1 MKIALITDTHF
12 GARNDS
18 LPFNEYFYKFWENIF
33 FPYIDKNNIKTIIHL
48 GDTMDRRKFVSYKIA
63 NDFRTRFIQPLVDRN
78 IDTHILIGN
87 HDTYYKNTN
96 EVNSL
101 AELVGNKYNNIKFY
115 EENCTVNF
123 GNVPIFFCPWI
134 NAENYASTM
143 KGIQSTNADVC
154 MGHLEINGFEMH
166 KGHYSESG
174 YPKEMFKKFDTVF
187 SGHFH
192 KRQTQGNVTYIGNP
206 FAHNYADA
214 WDNDRGC
221 MMLEWG
227 SMKPKYMIWP
237 AGPKYRTI
245 TLSKLLEAPDDYLE
259 PETHVRVKI
268 DIDITYEEANFIK
281 ENFQNT
287 YSLREISLLPHKEI
301 EDELEFQGE
310 IKFQSVDEIVLE
322 QLRSIESE
330 TFDNSVLVEIYNR
343 L

>member
-1 MKIALITDTHF
+1 MFKKAACFTDIHF
-12 GARNDS
+12 G
-18 LPFNEYFYKFWENIF
+18 L
-33 FPYIDKNNIKTIIHL
+33 KNNSRQHNNDCENFTKWFIEEAKEFGAETCIFL
-48 GDTMDRRKFVSYKIA
+48 GDWHHHRSSINISTLNYSISNLKRLSDNFEQVYFIVGNHDLFYRDKREISSVVFANEIPKIKVV
-63 NDFRTRFIQPLVDRN
+63 NEILVKDDVA
-78 IDTHILIGN
+78 IVPWLIGN
-87 HDTYYKNTN
+87 EWKKIQKIKAKYMFGHF
-96 EVNSL
+96 
-101 AELVGNKYNNIKFY
+101 ELPNFKMNAMVEMPDHGELNASH
-115 EENCTVNF
+115 F
-123 GNVPIFFCPWI
+123 GNV
-134 NAENYASTM
+134 
-143 KGIQSTNADVC
+143 D
-154 MGHLEINGFEMH
+154 L
-166 KGHYSESG
+166 
-174 YPKEMFKKFDTVF
+174 VF

>member
-1 MKIALITDTHF
+1 VVFAQEIPKVKVVDEIIVKDDVALV
-12 GARNDS
+12 
-18 LPFNEYFYKFWENIF
+18 PW
-33 FPYIDKNNIKTIIHL
+33 
-48 GDTMDRRKFVSYKIA
+48 
-63 NDFRTRFIQPLVDRN
+63 
-78 IDTHILIGN
+78 LIGN
-87 HDTYYKNTN
+87 EWK
-96 EVNSL
+96 
-101 AELVGNKYNNIKFY
+101 KIKNIKAKYMFGHF
-115 EENCTVNF
+115 ELPNFKMNAMVEMPDHGELNASHF
-123 GNVPIFFCPWI
+123 GNV
-134 NAENYASTM
+134 
-143 KGIQSTNADVC
+143 D
-154 MGHLEINGFEMH
+154 L
-166 KGHYSESG
+166 
-174 YPKEMFKKFDTVF
+174 VF

-227 SMKPKYMIWP
+227 SMNPKYMIWP

>member
-1 MKIALITDTHF
+1 MFKKAACFTAIHF
-12 GARNDS
+12 G
-18 LPFNEYFYKFWENIF
+18 L
-33 FPYIDKNNIKTIIHL
+33 KNNSRQHNNDCEAFVKWFIDEAKKFGAETCIFL
-48 GDTMDRRKFVSYKIA
+48 GDWHHHRSSINISTLNYSISNLKRLSEAFDQTYF
-63 NDFRTRFIQPLVDRN
+63 LVGNHDLFYRDKRE
-78 IDTHILIGN
+78 ISSVVFAQEIPKVKVVDEIIVKDDVALVPWLIGN
-87 HDTYYKNTN
+87 EWK
-96 EVNSL
+96 
-101 AELVGNKYNNIKFY
+101 KIKNIKAKYMFGHF
-115 EENCTVNF
+115 ELPNF
-123 GNVPIFFCPWI
+123 KM
-134 NAENYASTM
+134 NAMVEMPDHGELNASHF
-143 KGIQSTNADVC
+143 KDVG
-154 MGHLEINGFEMH
+154 M
-166 KGHYSESG
+166 
-174 YPKEMFKKFDTVF
+174 VF

-227 SMKPKYMIWP
+227 QDPKYMIWP
-237 AGPKYRTI
+237 EGPKYRTI

>member
-1 MKIALITDTHF
+1 MFKKAACFTDIHF
-12 GARNDS
+12 G
-18 LPFNEYFYKFWENIF
+18 L
-33 FPYIDKNNIKTIIHL
+33 KNNSRQHNNDCEAFVKWFIDEAKKFGAETCIFL
-48 GDTMDRRKFVSYKIA
+48 GDWHHHRSSINISTLNYSISNLKRLSEAFDQTYF
-63 NDFRTRFIQPLVDRN
+63 LVGNHDLFYRDKRE
-78 IDTHILIGN
+78 ISSVVFAQEIPKVKVVDEIIVKDDVALVPWLIGN
-87 HDTYYKNTN
+87 EWK
-96 EVNSL
+96 SI
-101 AELVGNKYNNIKFY
+101 KNIKAKYMFGHF
-115 EENCTVNF
+115 ELPNFKMNAMVEMPDHGELNASHF
-123 GNVPIFFCPWI
+123 GNV
-134 NAENYASTM
+134 
-143 KGIQSTNADVC
+143 D
-154 MGHLEINGFEMH
+154 L
-166 KGHYSESG
+166 
-174 YPKEMFKKFDTVF
+174 VF

-227 SMKPKYMIWP
+227 SMNPKYMIWP

>member
-1 MKIALITDTHF
+1 MFKKAACFTDIHFGLKNNSRQHNNDCEAFVKWFIDEAKKFGAETCIFLGDWHHHRSSINISTLNYSISNLKRLSDAFDQTYFLVGNHDLFYRDKREISSVVFAQEIPKVKVVDEIIVKDDVALI
-12 GARNDS
+12 
-18 LPFNEYFYKFWENIF
+18 PW
-33 FPYIDKNNIKTIIHL
+33 
-48 GDTMDRRKFVSYKIA
+48 
-63 NDFRTRFIQPLVDRN
+63 
-78 IDTHILIGN
+78 LIGN
-87 HDTYYKNTN
+87 EWK
-96 EVNSL
+96 
-101 AELVGNKYNNIKFY
+101 KIKNIKAKYMFGHF
-115 EENCTVNF
+115 ELPNF
-123 GNVPIFFCPWI
+123 KMNAMVEMPDHGELNASHFNNV
-134 NAENYASTM
+134 E
-143 KGIQSTNADVC
+143 
-154 MGHLEINGFEMH
+154 L
-166 KGHYSESG
+166 
-174 YPKEMFKKFDTVF
+174 VF

-227 SMKPKYMIWP
+227 QDPKYMIWP
-237 AGPKYRTI
+237 AGHKYRTI

-259 PETHVRVKI
+259 PETPVRVKI
-268 DIDITYEEANFIK
+268 DIDIPDEEANFIK

>member
-1 MKIALITDTHF
+1 MFKKAACFTDIHF
-12 GARNDS
+12 G
-18 LPFNEYFYKFWENIF
+18 L
-33 FPYIDKNNIKTIIHL
+33 KNNSRQHNNDCENFTKWFIEEAKEFGAETCIFL
-48 GDTMDRRKFVSYKIA
+48 GDWHHHRSSINISTLNYSISNLKRLSDNFEQVYFIVGNHDLFYRDKREISSVVFANEIPKIKVV
-63 NDFRTRFIQPLVDRN
+63 NEILVKDDVA
-78 IDTHILIGN
+78 IVPWLIGN
-87 HDTYYKNTN
+87 EWKKIQKIKAKYMFGHF
-96 EVNSL
+96 
-101 AELVGNKYNNIKFY
+101 ELPNFKMNAMVEMPDHGELNASH
-115 EENCTVNF
+115 F
-123 GNVPIFFCPWI
+123 GNV
-134 NAENYASTM
+134 
-143 KGIQSTNADVC
+143 D
-154 MGHLEINGFEMH
+154 L
-166 KGHYSESG
+166 
-174 YPKEMFKKFDTVF
+174 VF

-227 SMKPKYMIWP
+227 SMNPKYMIWP

>member
-1 MKIALITDTHF
+1 MFKKAACFTDIHFGLKNNSRQHNNDCEAFVKWFIDRAKEFGAETCIFLGDWHHHRSSINISTLNYSISNLKRLSDAFDQTYFLVGNHDLFYRDKREISSVVFAQEIPRVKIVDEIIVKDDVALI
-12 GARNDS
+12 
-18 LPFNEYFYKFWENIF
+18 PW
-33 FPYIDKNNIKTIIHL
+33 
-48 GDTMDRRKFVSYKIA
+48 
-63 NDFRTRFIQPLVDRN
+63 
-78 IDTHILIGN
+78 LIGN
-87 HDTYYKNTN
+87 EWK
-96 EVNSL
+96 
-101 AELVGNKYNNIKFY
+101 KIKNIKAKYMFGHF
-115 EENCTVNF
+115 ELPNFKMNAMVEMPDHGELNASHF
-123 GNVPIFFCPWI
+123 GNV
-134 NAENYASTM
+134 E
-143 KGIQSTNADVC
+143 K
-154 MGHLEINGFEMH
+154 
-166 KGHYSESG
+166 
-174 YPKEMFKKFDTVF
+174 VF
-187 SGHFH
+187 TGHFH
-192 KRQTQGNVTYIGNP
+192 KRQHKGNISYIGSP

-227 SMKPKYMIWP
+227 QDPKFMIW
-237 AGPKYRTI
+237 ADGPKYRTI
-245 TLSKLLEAPDDYLE
+245 QLSKLLEAPDDYLE

-287 YSLREISLLPHKEI
+287 YNLREISLLPHKEI